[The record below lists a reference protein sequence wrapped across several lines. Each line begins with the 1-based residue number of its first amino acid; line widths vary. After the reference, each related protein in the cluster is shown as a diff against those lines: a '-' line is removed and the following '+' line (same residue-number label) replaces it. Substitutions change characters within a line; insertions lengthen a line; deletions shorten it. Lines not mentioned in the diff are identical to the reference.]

1 MADGYIRLL
10 PRISHAI
17 NLRPASLFGFE
28 HSWRKLPWHRLDL
41 CGHAIHIRH
50 RPSNFGKTKPC
61 LIFCIYISLRS
72 FTMLF
77 HSWHSPLWGALA
89 TLFYS
94 AHVATAI
101 QLDTGNTGKQYLL
114 HCSCEV
120 SAERIANAC
129 FWRRLDKSGSTN
141 MCRRYDVFLQRES
154 NRYADRTVTWSV
166 LLVGG
171 RRDVW
176 TDGRILVLYWR
187 RHLQR
192 RRYAGNVGAGRPS

>member
-1 MADGYIRLL
+1 MEDGYIRLL
-10 PRISHAI
+10 RRISHTI

-50 RPSNFGKTKPC
+50 RPSNLGKTKTR
-61 LIFCIYISLRS
+61 LIFCIYIYRYDLLRCYSFHGNPRFGERWRRCSIARMWRRRYSL
-72 FTMLF
+72 
-77 HSWHSPLWGALA
+77 
-89 TLFYS
+89 TLVILVSSTYCTAS
-94 AHVATAI
+94 A
-101 QLDTGNTGKQYLL
+101 K
-114 HCSCEV
+114 

-141 MCRRYDVFLQRES
+141 MCRRYDVFLQRQS
-154 NRYADRTVTWSV
+154 NRHADRTVTWSV

-176 TDGRILVLYWR
+176 TDGRILVLYWGH
-187 RHLQR
+187 HLQR
-192 RRYAGNVGAGRPS
+192 RRYAGNVGAGRPP